1 MCGLRLGQKQT
12 QSVIAAMSKETYDR
26 DTCSEAVAIC
36 ERAKPRKFHDWG
48 IARSRLNVTR
58 GKYFWT

>member
-1 MCGLRLGQKQT
+1 
-12 QSVIAAMSKETYDR
+12 MSKETYDR